1 MAVILRADDD
11 ALTHTELDANFTSL
25 LPQVNGQIVI
35 GNTASAR
42 SPTIGTLTEGT
53 GLAITNGAGSI
64 TIALDYAGT
73 DNFIDSA
80 TNLEGTDIATGDT
93 IVYHD
98 ANDNNVKKGLV
109 SDLPFNDYSH
119 PTQTAIDTNATNNG
133 INVIDRVQVNTLGH
147 VTSVSTRD
155 LSSASASASGVVNT
169 TTQTF
174 GGAKTFNSAV
184 TISDSTA
191 STSTTT
197 GALTVAGGV
206 GVAGALYA
214 TSKSFDIPHPTKEGM
229 GLRHGSLEGPEFGVY
244 VRGKTTEQVIN
255 LPDYWVGLVDEST
268 ITVQLTAID
277 HPQQL
282 WVKKIENNQVHIRS
296 VDQINCYYHIFA
308 ERKDI
313 DKLEVEYE

>member
-11 ALTHTELDANFTSL
+11 ALTHVELDANFTSL
-25 LPQVNGQIVI
+25 LPTTNGQLVI
-35 GNTASAR
+35 GNTSNAR
-42 SPTIGTLTEGT
+42 SPTIGTLTPGN
-53 GLAITNGAGSI
+53 GIDITNGAGSI
-64 TIALDYAGT
+64 TITAETASTTNPGVVELATVTETNTGTDATRAVTPDGLDGWTGSAQLATLGTITAGT
-73 DNFIDSA
+73 WNGSVIAEAYLQNQSG
-80 TNLEGTDIATGDT
+80 TNTGDEP
-93 IVYHD
+93 D
-98 ANDNNVKKGLV
+98 
-109 SDLPFNDYSH
+109 
-119 PTQTAIDTNATNNG
+119 
-133 INVIDRVQVNTLGH
+133 
-147 VTSVSTRD
+147 
-155 LSSASASASGVVNT
+155 ASASVAGIVT
-169 TTQTF
+169 TGTQTF

-197 GALTVAGGV
+197 GALKVTGGV
-206 GVAGALYA
+206 GVQGALYA

-244 VRGKTTEQVIN
+244 VRGKTTEQVID

-268 ITVQLTAID
+268 ITVQLTAIE

-296 VDQINCYYHIFA
+296 VDQVNCYYHIYA